1 MLVTSCLLL
10 LLVSFFMEG
19 KCSVAWAAWCAEA
32 CHQLSNLSFVF
43 CGSKPSSEATPYDIK
58 YTLISSGRP
67 ETYRKPE
74 KSSERKRERREK
86 NLWRFGVLKLR
97 ITHVLQP
104 LILIGKDVW
113 RGFILK
119 WCIKT
124 ILLSTTLQ
132 NLVNASPPLPPPATT
147 SPTVPSGFLPLTPSN
162 PTAATSSSGP
172 STSLRLAPP
181 ATTSST
187 GPSTSLTLAPP
198 APSESSLPAAP
209 TFPRSQTGASSFSS
223 LQPPQQRIMPNPPE
237 SYLPAATFP
246 RPPQHTSEIV
256 LTSPAFATLPIFP
269 PRNISTQP
277 LLVGPPTV
285 LLGPRNATRLFWT
298 DQLKQAFNEAIQSL
312 GGLYS
317 ATVTAEQVKKLMEDL
332 DVTESQIANRI
343 QNLRR
348 KKHPRD
354 DDGGEARLLRFWEV
368 RNVKRGG
375 SLSGWICS
383 WWMLTVGTDNLL
395 KFTPLIRTDRF
406 LTMFQATMMQVTI
419 SSRLLPQY
427 RERLIAGTMF
437 SMSGFDVSR
446 CAQSFR
452 LTSLLC

>member
-1 MLVTSCLLL
+1 
-10 LLVSFFMEG
+10 MEEIDR
-19 KCSVAWAAWCAEA
+19 A
-32 CHQLSNLSFVF
+32 Q
-43 CGSKPSSEATPYDIK
+43 TI
-58 YTLISSGRP
+58 
-67 ETYRKPE
+67 PE
-74 KSSERKRERREK
+74 KIAIIQGYLKKLEDGKKERAEWRKQLEEKANRLQEQRNALKDQRKAIEDEKKQIEDLKKSDMDDDQKKAIAAQLKAVEDREK
-86 NLWRFGVLKLR
+86 L
-97 ITHVLQP
+97 LQSQENATEDQVKE
-104 LILIGKDVW
+104 IEIQEKHAEDAGSAQDAE
-113 RGFILK
+113 
-119 WCIKT
+119 T

-181 ATTSST
+181 A
-187 GPSTSLTLAPP
+187 
-198 APSESSLPAAP
+198 PSESSLPAAP

-237 SYLPAATFP
+237 SYLP

-285 LLGPRNATRLFWT
+285 PLGPRNATRLFWT

-419 SSRLLPQY
+419 SSSHLLQY

-437 SMSGFDVSR
+437 SMSVDVSR

>member
-1 MLVTSCLLL
+1 
-10 LLVSFFMEG
+10 MEEIDR
-19 KCSVAWAAWCAEA
+19 A
-32 CHQLSNLSFVF
+32 Q
-43 CGSKPSSEATPYDIK
+43 TI
-58 YTLISSGRP
+58 
-67 ETYRKPE
+67 PE
-74 KSSERKRERREK
+74 KIAIIQGYLKKLEDGKKERAEWRKQLEEKANRLQEQRNALKDQRKAIEDEKKQIEDLKKSDMDDDQKKAIAAQLKAVEDREK
-86 NLWRFGVLKLR
+86 L
-97 ITHVLQP
+97 LQSQENATEDQVKEVE
-104 LILIGKDVW
+104 IQKKHAEDVDPAQDAD
-113 RGFILK
+113 
-119 WCIKT
+119 T

-132 NLVNASPPLPPPATT
+132 NLVDSSAPLPPPATA
-147 SPTVPSGFLPLTPSN
+147 SP
-162 PTAATSSSGP
+162 SGP

-198 APSESSLPAAP
+198 APSESSLSAAP

-237 SYLPAATFP
+237 SYLPRPPSSFNP
-246 RPPQHTSEIV
+246 FRPPQHTSEIV

-285 LLGPRNATRLFWT
+285 PLGPRNATRLFWT

-383 WWMLTVGTDNLL
+383 WWMLIVGTDNLL

-406 LTMFQATMMQVTI
+406 LTMFQATMMLVTI
-419 SSRLLPQY
+419 SSSLLPQY

>member
-1 MLVTSCLLL
+1 
-10 LLVSFFMEG
+10 MEEIDR
-19 KCSVAWAAWCAEA
+19 A
-32 CHQLSNLSFVF
+32 Q
-43 CGSKPSSEATPYDIK
+43 TI
-58 YTLISSGRP
+58 
-67 ETYRKPE
+67 PE
-74 KSSERKRERREK
+74 KIAIIQGYLKKLEDGKKERAEWRKQLEEKANRLQEQRNALKDQRKAIEDEKKQIEDLKKSDMDDDQKKAIAAQLKAVEDREK
-86 NLWRFGVLKLR
+86 L
-97 ITHVLQP
+97 LQSQENATEDQVKE
-104 LILIGKDVW
+104 IEIQEKHAEDVDSAQDAE
-113 RGFILK
+113 
-119 WCIKT
+119 T

-172 STSLRLAPP
+172 STSLR
-181 ATTSST
+181 
-187 GPSTSLTLAPP
+187 LAPP

-285 LLGPRNATRLFWT
+285 PLGPRNATRLFWT

-317 ATVTAEQVKKLMEDL
+317 NDL
-332 DVTESQIANRI
+332 PLFPLFFLFSSI
-343 QNLRR
+343 
-348 KKHPRD
+348 
-354 DDGGEARLLRFWEV
+354 LL
-368 RNVKRGG
+368 
-375 SLSGWICS
+375 I
-383 WWMLTVGTDNLL
+383 
-395 KFTPLIRTDRF
+395 
-406 LTMFQATMMQVTI
+406 
-419 SSRLLPQY
+419 
-427 RERLIAGTMF
+427 
-437 SMSGFDVSR
+437 
-446 CAQSFR
+446 
-452 LTSLLC
+452 